1 MRKVRTSRC
10 HLLAEKRGN
19 TSYFLWIK
27 IFCLSRWT
35 FESSVFREISQ
46 NFSSFRKLLSP
57 VENVNWMFVWMS
69 LSYICWNFQL
79 SIFIH
84 KEIWSVP
91 TIDSSVI
98 DLFTAHNKTYIKC
111 DSNIQPK
118 AFWNWKAVPKN
129 LFSFEEFKWM
139 NSCKFVINT
148 C

>member
-1 MRKVRTSRC
+1 MNKNFLFVKMNIWKFCFSWNFTKFHLIQETFIPRRKCQLNVC
-10 HLLAEKRGN
+10 LNELK
-19 TSYFLWIK
+19 
-27 IFCLSRWT
+27 FCK
-35 FESSVFREISQ
+35 VSQ
-46 NFSSFRKLLSP
+46 N
-57 VENVNWMFVWMS
+57 S